1 MCHTYMD
8 FFDYILLTLSMSV
21 GLKYHQCIFHCAS
34 FTKTRSTSIMAR
46 TEYVAF
52 AIKEVA
58 GEQCVTKEKNT
69 THRSVLYITVTSCQC
84 YNVWNNRQLD
94 SWLNIFFKLTTK
106 YKTPPSWPFVR
117 GIHRWTVVSLTNSQ
131 HELTGS
137 LEGAIGFLI
146 LNYSKKNINTYL
158 YFICIFVH
166 MQCMF

>member
-1 MCHTYMD
+1 
-8 FFDYILLTLSMSV
+8 
-21 GLKYHQCIFHCAS
+21 
-34 FTKTRSTSIMAR
+34 MAR

-58 GEQCVTKEKNT
+58 GEQCVTTEKNT
-69 THRSVLYITVTSCQC
+69 THRSVLYTTVTSYQC

-117 GIHRWTVVSLTNSQ
+117 GIHRSTVVSLTNSQ

-137 LEGAIGFLI
+137 LEAAIGFLI
-146 LNYSKKNINTYL
+146 LNCSKKISIR
-158 YFICIFVH
+158 ICILFASLYICSVCFKRH
-166 MQCMF
+166 AWITLLIPLSNISCLC